1 MSFSVFLVV
10 AQARGYLIVETAE
23 YLYYRVSM
31 WLYRLHVISHQL
43 LRRINTPSVKT
54 RLGGSTSTSHWQWHG
69 GWPRVEREVYMIGP
83 GDYFDS
89 HRAKSSLQGSLPRN
103 FWWSLRLSS
112 PSYSCTM
119 LLQPHRSRYRQ
130 RIQPPVLHSRRVE
143 SKQISQNCIIFPWL
157 LYPSIESIRWLLF
170 IGTKSLA

>member
-1 MSFSVFLVV
+1 MFLVV

-89 HRAKSSLQGSLPRN
+89 HRAKSSLQGSKDPYRAT
-103 FWWSLRLSS
+103 SDGVCD
-112 PSYSCTM
+112 Y
-119 LLQPHRSRYRQ
+119 HRHLIHVRCCFSRIWSRYRQ

>member
-1 MSFSVFLVV
+1 MFLVV

-43 LRRINTPSVKT
+43 LRRIKRLPLRLGLVARPLHLTGSGMEAGQGSSVKCT
-54 RLGGSTSTSHWQWHG
+54 WS
-69 GWPRVEREVYMIGP
+69 GP
-83 GDYFDS
+83 GIILIVIELNLRFKDPYRATSDGVCDY
-89 HRAKSSLQGSLPRN
+89 HRHLIHVRCCFSRI
-103 FWWSLRLSS
+103 W
-112 PSYSCTM
+112 
-119 LLQPHRSRYRQ
+119 SRYRQ